1 MEKYI
6 FLGLLVISIIL
17 FSYYLYA
24 LILNYKLNNKKQY
37 IGEHKTPN
45 RYKMKV
51 RASSVSILVM
61 CFLCVFSFNVG
72 EEVTA
77 PLLKEVSSKEMFEEI
92 SSSKAIKLTS
102 VRDSYQQLETINAHQ
117 VNNSLYVSSTSG
129 IIKYD
134 ILKDTSK
141 TYLLDDVCNSSS
153 VYSDGSFVVGY
164 FNYDNVN
171 IIKVFDL
178 KLNLIN
184 EIEVNSDIVY
194 VGINDSKLD
203 IITVNKNYKNLCLSF
218 SNKNEYLNYNELH
231 YNGSINASEYV
242 VHSKIDLN
250 SFKVK
255 KYGICTVNP
264 VVSASDYAY
273 ILTDVTNGS
282 LETKEIY
289 KYDLKTM
296 TVTSIKK
303 VGVSYIES
311 FESSEYGLSMT
322 TSGYIYSFDEDFH
335 LNVINKEYIS
345 LVASDSLVL
354 EDEIKSIYLNE
365 NKSIN
370 SYVGVVSTKDY
381 NVYKYAVLKDN
392 YYNVFIKVNTDNNIT
407 YKYTS
412 NDSLTFTNKYL
423 IIYDLLEVKDIIVV
437 NNEL

>member
-45 RYKMKV
+45 RYKVKV
-51 RASSVSILVM
+51 RVSSVSILVM

-72 EEVTA
+72 EEMIA

-92 SSSKAIKLTS
+92 SSSKAIKLSS
-102 VRDSYQQLETINAHQ
+102 VRDSYQQLETINALQ
-117 VNNSLYVSSTSG
+117 VDNSLYVSSNNG

-218 SNKNEYLNYNELH
+218 SNKYEYLNYNELH

-264 VVSASDYAY
+264 VVSVSDYAY

-289 KYDLKTM
+289 KYDLKT
-296 TVTSIKK
+296 TVTAIKK
-303 VGVSYIES
+303 VGASYIES

-322 TSGYIYSFDEDFH
+322 TSDYIYSFDEDFN
-335 LNVINKEYIS
+335 LNVINKGNIS
-345 LVASDSLVL
+345 LVVSDSLVL

-365 NKSIN
+365 NKSIKD
-370 SYVGVVSTKDY
+370 YVNIVSTKDY

-423 IIYDLLEVKDIIVV
+423 IIYDLLDVKDIIVV

>member
-45 RYKMKV
+45 RYKVKV

-61 CFLCVFSFNVG
+61 CFLCIFSFNVG
-72 EEVTA
+72 EEVIK
-77 PLLKEVSSKEMFEEI
+77 PLLKEVSSKEMFVEI
-92 SSSKAIKLTS
+92 SSSKAIKLS
-102 VRDSYQQLETINAHQ
+102 SISDSYQQLETINALQ
-117 VNNSLYVSSTSG
+117 VDNSLYVSSNNG

-134 ILKDTSK
+134 ILKETSK

-153 VYSDGSFVVGY
+153 VYSNNSVIVGY
-164 FNYDNVN
+164 FNYDKVNV
-171 IIKVFDL
+171 IKVFDL

-194 VGINDSKLD
+194 VGINDSNLD
-203 IITVNKNYKNLCLSF
+203 NITINKNYKNLCLSF

-231 YNGSINASEYV
+231 YNGNINASEYV

-250 SFKVK
+250 TFEVK
-255 KYGICTVNP
+255 QYGICTVNP
-264 VVSASDYAY
+264 VVSTSDYAY
-273 ILTDVTNGS
+273 ILTDLTNGS

-296 TVTSIKK
+296 NVTAIKK
-303 VGVSYIES
+303 VGASHIES
-311 FESSEYGLSMT
+311 FEASEFGLSMT
-322 TSGYIYSFDEDFH
+322 TSDYIYSFDEDFN
-335 LNVINKEYIS
+335 LNVINKGNIS
-345 LVASDSLVL
+345 LVSSDSLVL
-354 EDEIKSIYLNE
+354 EEEIKSIYFNE
-365 NKSIN
+365 NKSIKD
-370 SYVGVVSTKDY
+370 YVNIVSTKDY

-392 YYNVFIKVNTDNNIT
+392 YYNIFIKVNTDNNIT

-412 NDSLTFTNKYL
+412 NDSLAFTNKYL

>member
-92 SSSKAIKLTS
+92 SSSKAIKLSS

-117 VNNSLYVSSTSG
+117 VNNSLYVSSTGG

-178 KLNLIN
+178 KLNSFGKFLIK
-184 EIEVNSDIVY
+184 SR
-194 VGINDSKLD
+194 L
-203 IITVNKNYKNLCLSF
+203 
-218 SNKNEYLNYNELH
+218 
-231 YNGSINASEYV
+231 
-242 VHSKIDLN
+242 
-250 SFKVK
+250 
-255 KYGICTVNP
+255 
-264 VVSASDYAY
+264 
-273 ILTDVTNGS
+273 
-282 LETKEIY
+282 
-289 KYDLKTM
+289 
-296 TVTSIKK
+296 
-303 VGVSYIES
+303 
-311 FESSEYGLSMT
+311 SSE
-322 TSGYIYSFDEDFH
+322 
-335 LNVINKEYIS
+335 
-345 LVASDSLVL
+345 
-354 EDEIKSIYLNE
+354 SI
-365 NKSIN
+365 
-370 SYVGVVSTKDY
+370 
-381 NVYKYAVLKDN
+381 
-392 YYNVFIKVNTDNNIT
+392 
-407 YKYTS
+407 
-412 NDSLTFTNKYL
+412 
-423 IIYDLLEVKDIIVV
+423 
-437 NNEL
+437 